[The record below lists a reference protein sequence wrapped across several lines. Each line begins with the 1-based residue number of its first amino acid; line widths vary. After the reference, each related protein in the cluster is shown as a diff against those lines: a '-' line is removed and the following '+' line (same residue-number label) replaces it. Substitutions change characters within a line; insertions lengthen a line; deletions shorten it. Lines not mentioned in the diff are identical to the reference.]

1 MVRKCLFAV
10 ILFIFSPLFILAQN
24 VKEIVRRA
32 DEKFRGVS
40 SQSEMTMVIQRPTWS
55 RTISMKSW
63 TLGNDYSFY
72 YINSPAIEKG
82 QVFLKRI
89 NEMWNYLP
97 SIERMMKIP
106 PSMMLQSWMG
116 SDFTN
121 DDLIKES
128 SLVLDYDHTLAGEE
142 ELQGYDCHKIL
153 LMPKEDAPVVWG
165 KIFMWISKQEYLW
178 LKGEYYDDEGIL
190 VNTEILSEVKQMDDR
205 KLPTKL
211 EMIPMNK
218 QGQKTTLTFNRI
230 KFNLKLNES
239 FFSHENMRKVR

>member
-1 MVRKCLFAV
+1 MVRKLLL
-10 ILFIFSPLFILAQN
+10 ITGIFIIPPLYTAAQD
-24 VKEIVRRA
+24 VKEIVRKA

-40 SQSEMTMVIQRPTWS
+40 SQSEMTMVIKRPAWS

-72 YINSPAIEKG
+72 YIDAPAIEKG
-82 QVFLKRI
+82 QVFLKRV

-97 SIERMMKIP
+97 SIERMIKIP

-128 SLVLDYDHTLAGEE
+128 SLVKDYDHTLAGEE
-142 ELQGYDCHKIL
+142 QLQGYDCYKIL

-165 KIFMWISKQEYLW
+165 KIFMWISKQEFFW
-178 LKGEYYDDEGIL
+178 LKGEYYDEEGTLI
-190 VNTEILSEVKQMDDR
+190 NTEILSEVKQMDDR
-205 KLPTKL
+205 KLPTKM

-218 QGQKTTLTFNRI
+218 QGQKTTLTITSIR
-230 KFNLKLNES
+230 FNLKLDES
-239 FFSHENMRKVR
+239 FFSQKNMRQLR

>member
-1 MVRKCLFAV
+1 MVRISFLV
-10 ILFIFSPLFILAQN
+10 ISLLISSCSLVLAQN
-24 VKEIVRRA
+24 VKEIVRKA

-40 SQSEMTMVIQRPTWS
+40 SQSEMTMVIQRPNWS
-55 RTISMKSW
+55 RTVSMKSW

-72 YINSPAIEKG
+72 YISAPAIEKG

-128 SLVLDYDHTLAGEE
+128 SLVNDYDHSLLGEE
-142 ELQGYDCHKIL
+142 QLQGYDCHKIL
-153 LMPKEDAPVVWG
+153 LIPKEEAPVVWG
-165 KIFMWISKQEYLW
+165 KIVMWISKQESLW
-178 LKGEYYDDEGIL
+178 LKGEYYDDEGNL
-190 VNTEILSEVKQMDDR
+190 VNTEILSDVKLMDDR
-205 KLPTKL
+205 KLPVKL

-218 QGQKTTLTFNRI
+218 PGQKTTLTFNRI
-230 KFNLKLNES
+230 KFNLQLDES
-239 FFSHENMRKVR
+239 FFSQGNMRKVR

>member
-1 MVRKCLFAV
+1 MASVV
-10 ILFIFSPLFILAQN
+10 AQD

-106 PSMMLQSWMG
+106 P
-116 SDFTN
+116 F
-121 DDLIKES
+121 DDVAIM
-128 SLVLDYDHTLAGEE
+128 D
-142 ELQGYDCHKIL
+142 
-153 LMPKEDAPVVWG
+153 
-165 KIFMWISKQEYLW
+165 
-178 LKGEYYDDEGIL
+178 GIRFH
-190 VNTEILSEVKQMDDR
+190 Q
-205 KLPTKL
+205 
-211 EMIPMNK
+211 
-218 QGQKTTLTFNRI
+218 
-230 KFNLKLNES
+230 
-239 FFSHENMRKVR
+239 